1 MLPVILIFGGQSEER
16 FVSVA
21 SAQNLIKI
29 ADFDKLLFWSEQGE
43 LWLEDKVTLSEFKE
57 PFTNAYQPKGVKLSQ
72 KVFDYFLNLNDERLG
87 AEHSEGAGEV
97 DATEVAIENKVTDKT
112 KVTGRTEVTGR
123 TKVTYE
129 AADRHNQL
137 INKKFIL
144 FLALHGG
151 QAENGDFQKILESK
165 QIYFTASSSLASQRA
180 FDKKIAKQYLSGQ
193 SDLKDQYVTSSQGF
207 GTSADTHAEVNINQ
221 LQEQGLFLA
230 QDMTLDLTHSNWEE
244 LLISFYEKFKTQGIV
259 IKPIA
264 SGSSYGLMFVSS
276 AEQLTQSIVKLGKEF
291 KGFEKF
297 LVEQKISGRELTVG
311 VYDNQV
317 LPASEI
323 VLLSKEA
330 SFDYEGKYLGK
341 NVKEVTP
348 ALLTQDQM
356 ARAQKLAL
364 YAHQALGCY
373 GYSRTDMILDSQG
386 HIYYLETNTL
396 PGLSVTSFIPQQ
408 LQAQGVT
415 LKDFVVKQIELAKNR
430 YSFI

>member
-43 LWLEDKVTLSEFKE
+43 LWLEDKVTLSEFKD
-57 PFTNAYQPKGVKLSQ
+57 PFTKAYQPKGVKLSQ
-72 KVFDYFLNLNDERLG
+72 KVFDYFLNLNDEQLG
-87 AEHSEGAGEV
+87 AEYS
-97 DATEVAIENKVTDKT
+97 
-112 KVTGRTEVTGR
+112 
-123 TKVTYE
+123 E
-129 AADRHNQL
+129 AADRNDQL
-137 INKKFIL
+137 SNKKFIL

-311 VYDNQV
+311 VYGNQV

-364 YAHQALGCY
+364 SAHQALGCY
-373 GYSRTDMILDSQG
+373 GYSRTDMILDPQG